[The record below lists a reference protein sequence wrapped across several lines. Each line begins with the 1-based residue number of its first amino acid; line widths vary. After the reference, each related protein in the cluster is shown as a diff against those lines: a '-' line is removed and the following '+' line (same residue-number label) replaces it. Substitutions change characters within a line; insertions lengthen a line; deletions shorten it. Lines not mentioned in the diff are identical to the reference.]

1 MKGQVTDIW
10 EWFSID
16 WFYPSMFKSFVWE
29 TPNFL
34 YLIPFVPLLFV
45 LRWIIYIKF
54 RQKLEFAFLKRQAKS
69 SPITLLRFI
78 PDAFFCLFISMIF
91 ISLARPQKT
100 NEQVEFYS
108 EGIDIML
115 CLDISES
122 MLIEDFK
129 PNRLEAAKKVATK
142 FIKGRFQDR
151 IGLVVFAGD
160 AFSMCPLT
168 TDYELLYAYL
178 DDVKHDLIQKP
189 GTAIGSAIA
198 VATNRMLESKSKTK
212 VMIVISDGEN
222 TAGNIE
228 PITAT
233 KLAIAYNIKIYT
245 IGVGQDGR
253 VPYGKDMFGNTQ
265 YVENM
270 MNESTLRQIAGI
282 ASGRYNR
289 ASSNNALQQI
299 FSQID
304 KYEKAEIKETRF
316 KDTRDFYFIY
326 LTWGLFFFL
335 VWMLL
340 KNTFMTSALED

>member
-1 MKGQVTDIW
+1 MNSQVVNIW
-10 EWFSID
+10 EWFSLD
-16 WFYPSMFKSFVWE
+16 WFYATTLRSYVWE
-29 TPNFL
+29 NINFL
-34 YLIPFVPLLFV
+34 YAIPFVPLLLL
-45 LRWIIYIKF
+45 LRWIIYVKF
-54 RQKLEFAFLKRQAKS
+54 RQKLEFAFFKKQVKS
-69 SPITLLRFI
+69 SPITWLRFI
-78 PDAFFCLFISMIF
+78 PDALFCLFIAMVLL
-91 ISLARPQKT
+91 SLARPQKT
-100 NEQVEFYS
+100 NEQVELYS

-142 FIKGRFQDR
+142 FIQGRFQDR

-160 AFSMCPLT
+160 AFSLCPLT
-168 TDYELLYAYL
+168 TDYELLYSYL
-178 DDVKHDLIQKP
+178 KDTNHDLIQKP

-222 TAGNIE
+222 TAGNID

-233 KLAIAYNIKIYT
+233 KLAKAYNIKIYT

-253 VPYGKDMFGNTQ
+253 VPFGKDIFGNTQ

-270 MNESTLRQIAGI
+270 MNESTLRQIAET

-299 FSQID
+299 FTQID

-326 LTWGLFFFL
+326 LTWGLLFFL
-335 VWMLL
+335 SWLFF
-340 KNTFMTSALED
+340 KNTFLTSALED